1 VTGPVTGPPGDHA
14 AFVLDGNGFD
24 TLHLQRRAT
33 PAPVGPQVLVQMHA
47 ASLNYR
53 DLKILEGRYAMP
65 TIRPLVPLSCGAGEV
80 VAVGDGVAA
89 WKLGDRV
96 VPIYMQ
102 GWYDGPFGRQPH
114 WRGLGGDID
123 GTAREYGLFD
133 QQDLLAIPAAWSFA
147 EAATLPCAAV
157 TAWHALVSIADVGPG
172 DTVLTLGSGGVSVFA
187 LQIAT
192 LRGARVIATSS
203 DDAKIARLKALGATD
218 TVNYRATP
226 DWDQAVRRLTGGR
239 GVDMVVEVGGGDTF
253 DRSIRATRDGGQ
265 LLRVGD
271 LSGGVDP
278 SRITIERGVTVTPV
292 VVGSRAMT
300 AAAMEALAAAGQRPV
315 IDRAFAFRDL
325 PAALRHL
332 EAGRH
337 FGKIVL
343 NF

>member
-1 VTGPVTGPPGDHA
+1 MTEPPADHA
-14 AFVLDGNGFD
+14 AFVLEGNGFA
-24 TLHLQRRAT
+24 TLHLRRRAT
-33 PAPVGPQVLVQMHA
+33 PAPIGTQVLVRMRA

-65 TIRPLVPLSCGAGEV
+65 TIRPLVPLSCGAGDV
-80 VAVGDGVAA
+80 VAVGAGVAG
-89 WKLGDRV
+89 WKPGDRV
-96 VPIYMQ
+96 LPIYMQ
-102 GWYDGPFGRQPH
+102 GWYEGPFGRQPH

-123 GTAREYGLFD
+123 GTAREYALFD
-133 QQDLLAIPAAWSFA
+133 QQDLLAIPDAWSFA
-147 EAATLPCAAV
+147 EAATIPCAAV
-157 TAWHALVSIADVGPG
+157 TAWHALVSIGGVKPG

-203 DDAKIARLKALGATD
+203 DDAKLARLTALGATD
-218 TVNYRATP
+218 GVNYRATP

-265 LLRVGD
+265 VLRVGD

-278 SRITIERGVTVTPV
+278 ARITVERGVTVTPV
-292 VVGSRAMT
+292 VVGSCAMT
-300 AAAMEALAAAGQRPV
+300 AEAMQALATAGKRPV
-315 IDRAFAFRDL
+315 IDRAFPFREL
-325 PAALRHL
+325 PAALHHL

-343 NF
+343 EF

>member
-1 VTGPVTGPPGDHA
+1 MNGTPADHA
-14 AFVLDGNGFD
+14 AFVLQGNGFD

-33 PAPVGPQVLVQMHA
+33 PAPVGAQVLVRMRA

-65 TIRPLVPLSCGAGEV
+65 TIRPLVPLSDGAGEI
-80 VAVGDGVAA
+80 VAVGDGVDA
-89 WKLGDRV
+89 WKPGDRV
-96 VPIYMQ
+96 LPIYMQ

-114 WRGLGGDID
+114 WRGLGGDVD
-123 GTAREYGLFD
+123 GTAREYALFD
-133 QQDLLAIPAAWSFA
+133 QQDLLAIPDTWSFA
-147 EAATLPCAAV
+147 EAATLACAAV
-157 TAWHALVSIADVGPG
+157 TAWHALVPVGGVKAG

-192 LRGARVIATSS
+192 LNGARVIATSS
-203 DDAKIARLKALGATD
+203 DDAKLARLKALGAAEG
-218 TVNYRATP
+218 VNYRATP
-226 DWDQAVRRLTGGR
+226 DWDRAVRDLTGGR

-265 LLRVGD
+265 VLRVGD

-278 SRITIERGVTVTPV
+278 ARITVERGVIVTPI

-300 AAAMEALAAAGQRPV
+300 AEAMHALAAAGKRPV
-315 IDRAFAFRDL
+315 IDRAFPFHDL

-337 FGKIVL
+337 FGKIVIE
-343 NF
+343 F